1 MTATHNDI
9 KKICFFCSQP
19 IEGKKTL
26 EHIIPNSLLGKLGIK
41 EEELKGE
48 GAFQYS
54 RIKVPAH
61 SSCNSGFGSE
71 YENKIIEL
79 LDNPKQLYVDLK
91 NEESGISMRYGPDE
105 SFTMLISTW
114 LSKIYYG
121 LFYNDYLKLGESEF
135 TKSAKN
141 IIESDNFKM
150 VQEAYQDGVGFC
162 IPSSLYV
169 FTSKNE
175 SFDLR
180 TMIYPQTILMKV
192 KSLTMI
198 LCIGDGFLTKNYLN
212 NGILKDYRDFLAL
225 EEKKEQRFPVHL
237 YGLAEITSLRM
248 HIPKEPSFIYSKQEK
263 VIINMSLTT
272 GVSDPDEYYK
282 VDEVSIIKKR
292 DEILKEFGVIIE

>member
-1 MTATHNDI
+1 MSRKQNDI
-9 KKICFFCSQP
+9 KKICYFCSKP
-19 IEGKKTL
+19 IEDKKTL

-41 EEELKGE
+41 EDELKGE

-71 YENKIIEL
+71 YENRIIEL
-79 LDNPKQLYVDLK
+79 LDSPKQLYEDLK
-91 NEESGISMRYGPDE
+91 AEERGMLMQYGPDK
-105 SFTMLISTW
+105 SLTMLISTW

-121 LFYNDYLKLGESEF
+121 LFYNDYLKLEESEY
-135 TKSAKN
+135 TKIAKS
-141 IIESDNFKM
+141 IIESSNFKM
-150 VQEAYQDGVGFC
+150 IQEAYQDGVGFC

-169 FTSKNE
+169 FTSENE

-212 NGILKDYRDFLAL
+212 NGILEDYRKFLSK
-225 EEKKEQRFPVHL
+225 EEKKESRFPVHL
-237 YGLAEITSLRM
+237 YGLAEIIALRM
-248 HIPKEPSFIYSKQEK
+248 HIPKEPSYLYSKKEK
-263 VIINMSLTT
+263 EIFNMSLTT
-272 GVSDPDEYYK
+272 GVNNPEEYYK
-282 VDEVSIIKKR
+282 VDETSIMKKR
-292 DEILKEFGVIIE
+292 VEILKEWNVKIE